1 MIVTIRV
8 LIADDHAVVRQ
19 GIRALL
25 EGHHELS
32 VVGEAAGGREAVTQ
46 AQTLQP
52 DVILLDLLMPDLN
65 GVEVTR
71 RLRTAGLRTRILI
84 LTSSMEHQFVADAIK
99 AGADGYLL
107 KASRV
112 ADLVQAIQQVARGQR
127 VLDPA
132 ATEVLFEYLHQP
144 DPLAELS
151 SRERE
156 VFFELARGCSN
167 PEIATTL
174 SVSEATVRTH
184 VANVLDKLMLRDRT
198 QVTVYALKRGLIRL
212 EELP

>member
-1 MIVTIRV
+1 MTIRV

-25 EGHHELS
+25 EGQQGLS
-32 VVGEAAGGREAVTQ
+32 VVGEVAGGSEAVTQ
-46 AQTLQP
+46 AQALQP

-71 RLRTAGLRTRILI
+71 QLRAAGQRTRILI
-84 LTSSMEHQFVADAIK
+84 LTSSVEHQLVADAIK

-112 ADLVQAIQQVARGQR
+112 ADLVQAIHRVAMGQR
-127 VLDPA
+127 VLDPE

-144 DPLAELS
+144 DPLVELS
-151 SRERE
+151 ARERE
-156 VFFELARGCSN
+156 VFFELVRGRSN
-167 PEIATTL
+167 PEIAAVL
-174 SVSEATVRTH
+174 SVSEATIRTH
-184 VANVLDKLMLRDRT
+184 IANVLDKLMLRDRT
-198 QVTVYALKRGLIRL
+198 QVIIYALKRGLIRV
-212 EELP
+212 EDLP

>member
-1 MIVTIRV
+1 MTISV

-25 EGHHELS
+25 DGQQGLN
-32 VVGEAAGGREAVTQ
+32 VVGQVATGREAVAQ

-65 GVEVTR
+65 GVEVTQQ
-71 RLRTAGLRTRILI
+71 LRAAGQRMRILI
-84 LTSSMEHQFVADAIK
+84 LTSSVEHQLVADAIK

-112 ADLVQAIQQVARGQR
+112 ADLVQAIHQVAKGQR
-127 VLDPA
+127 VLDPK

-144 DPLAELS
+144 DSLAGLS
-151 SRERE
+151 ARERE
-156 VFFELARGCSN
+156 VFFELVRGRSN
-167 PEIATTL
+167 PEIAAVL
-174 SVSEATVRTH
+174 SVSEATIRTH
-184 VANVLDKLMLRDRT
+184 IANVLDKLMLRDRT
-198 QVTVYALKRGLIRL
+198 QVIIYALKRGLIRV
-212 EELP
+212 EDLP